1 MKIKTARFRAP
12 TSLGTFK
19 SLPTAEE
26 MLERQLDKGRILANF
41 TVERL
46 ASRISQQEGLEIDG
60 SSEGSMIHDIKCE
73 LTHGQCKLS
82 TKKKIYIYNMYNMY
96 LYIYIRIV

>member
-1 MKIKTARFRAP
+1 MICRSDNKNSPVPGANIT
-12 TSLGTFK
+12 GTFK

-60 SSEGSMIHDIKCE
+60 GSEGSMIHDIKCE
-73 LTHGQCKLS
+73 LTHGKCKLS
-82 TKKKIYIYNMYNMY
+82 TKYIQ
-96 LYIYIRIV
+96 RQ